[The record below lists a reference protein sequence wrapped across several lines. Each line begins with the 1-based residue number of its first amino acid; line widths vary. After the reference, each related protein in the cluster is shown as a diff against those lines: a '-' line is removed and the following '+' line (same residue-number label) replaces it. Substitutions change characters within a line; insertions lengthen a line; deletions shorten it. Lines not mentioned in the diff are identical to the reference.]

1 MTTTPIAPL
10 AYPFRSWCKSVG
22 ISVAQG
28 YNEIN
33 AGRLKA
39 HKRGTSTIIKAE
51 DAQAWLDALPAFG
64 SKQAA

>member
-1 MTTTPIAPL
+1 METSPL
-10 AYPFRSWCKSVG
+10 AYPFRQFCKNVG
-22 ISVAQG
+22 ISIAQG
-28 YNEIN
+28 YIEIN

-51 DAQAWLDALPAFG
+51 DAKAWLDALPAFG